1 MDTRYLR
8 SYSMGFV
15 VDEVAVEYFCL
26 RLLVAFTPKLRA
38 HINVPAE
45 YDRLYQLA
53 PHYTLGSRLGFQL

>member
-1 MDTRYLR
+1 
-8 SYSMGFV
+8 MGFV